1 MSNNNN
7 NLKNHWKMG
16 IKISKNNL
24 LNDRKNTLKITTS
37 QSQNQ
42 SQINLINSIEKRR
55 KLKSENQIYLLQD
68 VTVTKVL
75 MRRIIQQQI
84 NN

>member
-68 VTVTKVL
+68 VTVTKVW